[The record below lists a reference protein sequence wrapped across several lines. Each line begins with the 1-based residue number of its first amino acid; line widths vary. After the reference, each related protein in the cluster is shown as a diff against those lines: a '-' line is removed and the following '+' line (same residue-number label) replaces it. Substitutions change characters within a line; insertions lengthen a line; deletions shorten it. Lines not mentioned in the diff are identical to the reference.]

1 MEKILFYRRLL
12 LPVFIFLWGAQLC
25 HAQTQ
30 TTGSITLKK
39 ANVTLADVFQSVKKQ
54 TGLTVFYSNNLLND
68 RELVTVDFQNASVQ
82 DVFTFLLKGKSLRYV
97 LRDQLIVIEKAP
109 MEKPAPTPAKKE

>member
-12 LPVFIFLWGAQLC
+12 LPVFIFLWGTQFC
-25 HAQTQ
+25 NAQTQ
-30 TTGSITLKK
+30 NPGPITLKK
-39 ANVTLADVFQSVKKQ
+39 ANITLADVFQSVKKQ

-68 RELVTVDFQNASVQ
+68 RELVAVDFQNASVQ

-97 LRDQLIVIEKAP
+97 LRDQLIIIEKVVA
-109 MEKPAPTPAKKE
+109 EK